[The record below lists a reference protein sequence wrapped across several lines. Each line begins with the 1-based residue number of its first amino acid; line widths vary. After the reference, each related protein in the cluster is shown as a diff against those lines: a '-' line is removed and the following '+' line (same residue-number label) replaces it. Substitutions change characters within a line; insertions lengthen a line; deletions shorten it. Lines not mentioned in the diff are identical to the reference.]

1 MAYGKWIGGFL
12 GFINTHSVL
21 GAIAGFVLGSI
32 FDVFTDR
39 NQGDGYSGMRPEDIQ
54 NNQKDGA
61 RNGFLFSLMVLS
73 AHIIQADGKIMHS
86 EMELVRTFL
95 RNSFGENAV
104 AQGNEILHKLFE
116 YRKQKGE
123 YVWKQ
128 QIRSSCEEM
137 AMSMPEEHRVQ
148 DRKSTRLNSSHTLEG
163 HVDAA
168 ELEAIREIAQ
178 NLNLNPGIVDS
189 MFALG
194 GTSLEDAYK
203 VLGISPSATDD
214 EVRSAYRK
222 MVMQN
227 HPDKV
232 ANLGEDIRE
241 AATKKLQEI
250 NNAKE
255 IIYKARHM

>member
-21 GAIAGFVLGSI
+21 GAIAAFVLGSR

-39 NQGDGYSGMRPEDIQ
+39 NQGDGYSGMPPEDIQ
-54 NNQKDGA
+54 NNQQDGA

-104 AQGNEILHKLFE
+104 AQGNEILHKLFD

-128 QIRSSCEEM
+128 QIRSSCQEM

-148 DRKSTRLNSSHTLEG
+148 LIAFLAHIAKVDGR
-163 HVDAA
+163 VDAA

-214 EVRSAYRK
+214 EVRSAYRM

>member
-39 NQGDGYSGMRPEDIQ
+39 NQGERYSGMSPEDIQ
-54 NNQKDGA
+54 NSQQDGA

-104 AQGNEILHKLFE
+104 AQGNEILHKLFD

-123 YVWKQ
+123 YV
-128 QIRSSCEEM
+128 
-137 AMSMPEEHRVQ
+137 
-148 DRKSTRLNSSHTLEG
+148 
-163 HVDAA
+163 
-168 ELEAIREIAQ
+168 
-178 NLNLNPGIVDS
+178 
-189 MFALG
+189 
-194 GTSLEDAYK
+194 
-203 VLGISPSATDD
+203 
-214 EVRSAYRK
+214 
-222 MVMQN
+222 
-227 HPDKV
+227 
-232 ANLGEDIRE
+232 
-241 AATKKLQEI
+241 
-250 NNAKE
+250 
-255 IIYKARHM
+255 

>member
-32 FDVFTDR
+32 FDIFSDR
-39 NQGDGYSGMRPEDIQ
+39 KQQSSYSDSSYDDILNSPQQGERH
-54 NNQKDGA
+54 
-61 RNGFLFSLMVLS
+61 GFLFSLMVLS

-104 AQGNEILHKLFE
+104 SQGNDILLKLFE
-116 YRKQKGE
+116 YRKLKGE
-123 YVWKQ
+123 TVWNQ
-128 QIRSSCEEM
+128 QIRSSCQEM
-137 AMSMPEEHRVQ
+137 ARSMPEEYRIQLIAFLAQIAKVDGRV
-148 DRKSTRLNSSHTLEG
+148 DSVE
-163 HVDAA
+163 VDA
-168 ELEAIREIAQ
+168 LKDIAV
-178 NLNLNPGIVDS
+178 NLNLNPGVVDS

-194 GTSLEDAYK
+194 GSSLEDAYK
-203 VLGISPSATDD
+203 VLGISSSATDE
-214 EVRSAYRK
+214 EVRSAYRR
-222 MVMQN
+222 MVMLN

-250 NNAKE
+250 NHAKD
-255 IIYKARHM
+255 IIYKARNL